1 MSTPAAPANRQGSEY
16 LRLVLIAAAVGI
28 PAALAGAA
36 FLALVH
42 TSEDWL
48 WTDLPKHLGSDTPQW
63 YLVVGL
69 PVVGAVLVYAAR
81 RFLPGDGG
89 HHPLLGLSAAPM
101 PWRYGPSIVLAA
113 LGTLAFGAVLGP
125 EAPLIALGSVVG
137 MIAVE
142 IFPTDPAGHQVLST
156 AGSFSTISALFGGP
170 LVAGFLLLEG
180 GINTGAGALLVPML
194 LPGLVAAA
202 VGYVLFIGLGS
213 WGGLNHQGLV
223 VPNLPPYHGTH
234 IGQLLLAIVVG
245 VIGAVVVLA
254 TRKVAFRVAAAAAQR
269 WVPVLFG
276 GALAVGLVAEGARLL
291 GANSQNVLFSGQSSI
306 PAEIAETS
314 AATLLVLVIAKAI
327 GYAICLGCGFRGGPV
342 FPAIFLGIGV
352 ASFAVI
358 WFNVSTAWAVAIGAS
373 AGMAAGT
380 GLLFSSLLFA
390 GLLVGVNDIDVIPA
404 AVLAAAAAWMTA
416 TAIKAR
422 WPEPAVAPTGEAASE
437 SK

>member
-1 MSTPAAPANRQGSEY
+1 MSSTETPAAVSGHTY
-16 LRLVLIAAAVGI
+16 LRLVLIAAAIGV
-28 PAALAGAA
+28 PAALLAA
-36 FLALVH
+36 VFLAFVH
-42 TSEDWL
+42 TCEDWL
-48 WTDLPKHLGSDTPQW
+48 WTDLPHHLGSDTPQW

-69 PVVGAVLVYAAR
+69 PVVGAVFVFLAR

-89 HHPLLGLSAAPM
+89 HTPLAGIGASAT
-101 PWRYGPSIVLAA
+101 PWRYGPGIILAA

-142 IFPTDPAGHQVLST
+142 VFPTDDAGRQVLST
-156 AGSFSTISALFGGP
+156 AGSFSAISALFGGP

-180 GINTGAGALLVPML
+180 GIGAGSMLVPAL

-223 VPNLPPYHGTH
+223 VPGLPPYHGTH
-234 IGQLLLAIVVG
+234 VSELLLAIV
-245 VIGAVVVLA
+245 IGIVTAMLVLA
-254 TRKVAFRVAAAAAQR
+254 TRRLAFRIAALATRR
-269 WVPVLFG
+269 WVLVLFG
-276 GALAVGLVAEGARLL
+276 GALAVGLVAEAARLL
-291 GANSQNVLFSGQSSI
+291 GAGSQNVLFSGQSSL
-306 PAEIAETS
+306 PVEIAETS
-314 AATLLVLVIAKAI
+314 AATLLVLVVAKAI
-327 GYAICLGCGFRGGPV
+327 GYAICLSCGFRGGPV
-342 FPAIFLGIGV
+342 FPAIFLGVGV

-358 WFNVSTAWAVAIGAS
+358 WFDVSTAWAVAIGAS

-390 GLLVGVNDIDVIPA
+390 GLLVGVNDVDVIPA
-404 AVLAAAAAWMTA
+404 AVLAAATAWMVA

-422 WPEPAVAPTGEAASE
+422 WPEPALPGAAQPAATR
-437 SK
+437 